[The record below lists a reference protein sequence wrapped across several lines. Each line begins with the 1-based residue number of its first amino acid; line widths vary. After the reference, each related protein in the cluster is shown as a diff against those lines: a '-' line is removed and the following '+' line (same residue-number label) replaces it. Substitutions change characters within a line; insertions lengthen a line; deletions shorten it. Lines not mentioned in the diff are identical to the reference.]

1 LQRLNVILV
10 EQSLLEHELET
21 IKKKRSNQ
29 HEVSCYLGTLIQSKF
44 TVDAVRFLALEK
56 DEDAD

>member
-1 LQRLNVILV
+1 MILV

-21 IKKKRSNQ
+21 IEKKRSNQ
-29 HEVSCYLGTLIQSKF
+29 HEISCYLGTLIQNKF